1 MVSPSPHDVHHAHEA
16 VGRGVQR
23 AMAALPPTV
32 RWWMWGVW
40 GDLPAPNVYYGYDA
54 AVLDRALHILD
65 AYAGEL
71 ERNDYRPFLSGR
83 AAANAVMGS
92 ERVFGF
98 GSPAAS
104 TRPYADLVTEVRLVD
119 GRFMASEPH
128 HLDQG
133 PEPAAS
139 YARRPDAVA
148 RLADRPRDGGLHP
161 RGPGRAGAVNG
172 SALVS
177 VVPCR

>member
-40 GDLPAPNVYYGYDA
+40 GDLPAPNVYYGFDQP
-54 AVLDRALHILD
+54 VLDRALHVID

-71 ERNDYRPFLSGR
+71 ERNDYRPYVTAR
-83 AAANAVMGS
+83 AVVNAVMGS

-98 GSPAAS
+98 GGPAAS
-104 TRPYADLVTEVRLVD
+104 TKPYADLVTEVRLVD

-133 PEPAAS
+133 PEPNALYDLDLTRWLDS
-139 YARRPDAVA
+139 PSVHEMVGHIREV
-148 RLADRPRDGGLHP
+148 
-161 RGPGRAGAVNG
+161 RGDDPPAG
-172 SALVS
+172 
-177 VVPCR
+177 

>member
-1 MVSPSPHDVHHAHEA
+1 M
-16 VGRGVQR
+16 
-23 AMAALPPTV
+23 
-32 RWWMWGVW
+32 
-40 GDLPAPNVYYGYDA
+40 
-54 AVLDRALHILD
+54 LDRALHILD

-71 ERNDYRPFLSGR
+71 ERNDYRPFLTGR
-83 AAANAVMGS
+83 AACNAVMGS

-133 PEPAAS
+133 PEPSALVR
-139 YARRPDAVA
+139 RRPDALA
-148 RLADRPRDGGLHP
+148 RLADRARDGGLHP
-161 RGPGRAGAVNG
+161 RGPGLARLA
-172 SALVS
+172 
-177 VVPCR
+177 

>member
-1 MVSPSPHDVHHAHEA
+1 
-16 VGRGVQR
+16 
-23 AMAALPPTV
+23 
-32 RWWMWGVW
+32 MWGVW
-40 GDLPAPNVYYGYDA
+40 GDLPAPNVYYGFDA

-71 ERNDYRPFLSGR
+71 ERNDYRPFLTGR
-83 AAANAVMGS
+83 AACNAVMGS

-128 HLDQG
+128 HLDEG
-133 PEPAAS
+133 PEPSAS
-139 YARRPDAVA
+139 YDVD
-148 RLADRPRDGGLHP
+148 LTP
-161 RGPGRAGAVNG
+161 RGPGLARANVVTPSPPFAALATEAV
-172 SALVS
+172 AR
-177 VVPCR
+177 CR

>member
-1 MVSPSPHDVHHAHEA
+1 MD
-16 VGRGVQR
+16 VGR
-23 AMAALPPTV
+23 
-32 RWWMWGVW
+32 W
-40 GDLPAPNVYYGYDA
+40 GDLPAPNVYYGFDA

-71 ERNDYRPFLSGR
+71 ERNDYRPFLTGR

-133 PEPAAS
+133 PEPSTS
-139 YARRPDAVA
+139 YDVDLTPWLDSPTVHEMVGYIREV
-148 RLADRPRDGGLHP
+148 RDS
-161 RGPGRAGAVNG
+161 GAVT
-172 SALVS
+172 
-177 VVPCR
+177 VPRPT